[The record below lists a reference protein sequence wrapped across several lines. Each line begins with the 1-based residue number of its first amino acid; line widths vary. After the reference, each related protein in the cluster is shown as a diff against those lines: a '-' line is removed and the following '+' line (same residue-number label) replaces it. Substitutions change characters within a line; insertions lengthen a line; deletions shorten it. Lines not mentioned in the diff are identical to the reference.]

1 VAFLCPVMSGFE
13 VARDIC
19 LLLLLFVAPV
29 TASLALE
36 GHLASQTLRRF
47 VGLCPC
53 HSLDVL
59 PRGAVART
67 HRVPIL
73 AIPKQGNPWKSL
85 VKLR

>member
-1 VAFLCPVMSGFE
+1 MALVVVLWHFCVPSCLTGFE

-53 HSLDVL
+53 HSLEQHFFPGCNVSQ
-59 PRGAVART
+59 AQA
-67 HRVPIL
+67 
-73 AIPKQGNPWKSL
+73 
-85 VKLR
+85 